1 MKNRGSRLVVFAKT
15 PIPGQVKTR
24 LIPTMG
30 AGAAATLYEKLIVH
44 SLATA
49 VKAGVAAVEL
59 WCTPSYEHPFFIQCA
74 REFHVELREQRGRDI
89 GQRMA
94 HAFYETLKISDSVLL
109 VGSDVPCLTCADL
122 REAMALLQQEA
133 DAVISPA
140 EDGGYVLL
148 GLRRYTSKI
157 FSGISW
163 GTDLVLAQTRACLR
177 NLGWHWHE
185 LPTRWDVDRPE
196 DVQRLILEGLSHL
209 VTKGSPYD
217 GFSNRH

>member
-1 MKNRGSRLVVFAKT
+1 MIAMEKRGSRLVVFAKA
-15 PIPGQVKTR
+15 PMPGQVKTR

-30 AGAAATLYEKLIVH
+30 AQAAATLHEKLIFH
-44 SLATA
+44 SLATTI
-49 VKAGVAAVEL
+49 KAGVGAVEL
-59 WCTPSYEHPFFIQCA
+59 WCTPSHEHPFFIRCA
-74 REFHVELREQRGRDI
+74 REFQVELRKQRGGDI

-109 VGSDVPCLTCADL
+109 IGSDVPCLTCADL
-122 REAMALLQQEA
+122 KEAMALLQEKV

-163 GTDLVLAQTRACLR
+163 GTDLVVAQTRTCLR
-177 NLGWHWHE
+177 SLGWHWHE
-185 LPTRWDVDRPE
+185 LSTRWDVDRPE
-196 DVQRLILEGLSHL
+196 DVQRLILEGFGHL
-209 VTKGSPYD
+209 VTKGELI
-217 GFSNRH
+217 